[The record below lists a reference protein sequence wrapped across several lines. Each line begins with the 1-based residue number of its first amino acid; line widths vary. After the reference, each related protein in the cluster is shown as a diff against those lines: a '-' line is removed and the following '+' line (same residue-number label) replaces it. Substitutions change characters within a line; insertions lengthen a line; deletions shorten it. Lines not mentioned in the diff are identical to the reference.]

1 MITPKTSLSRLSALL
16 KSKQTTPTA
25 ALDFILERIKLSE
38 ETHSLNTFTYLPSTE
53 SLHELARAST
63 ARYAD
68 GSPLSPIDGI
78 PISVK
83 ANISWLGRPTSASSR
98 MLENYKSPIQA
109 DVIDRLI
116 KSGAIL
122 IGQTNMDE
130 FGMGSFTTN
139 SAFGPSINSYPYLST
154 TTDTTTIPKLSPGGS
169 SGGSASSVAFRSSFA
184 SIGTDTGG
192 SIRLPAAYCGCTGF
206 KPSYGGIPRHGVIP
220 YASSLDTV
228 GLITPT
234 PEDAQLLH
242 SVLRGSSL
250 NDPTSMD
257 TSPNPDPPPPLSSLS
272 VGVPGSYS
280 VSECHPSITK
290 KWIDTAS
297 RLSTAGANV
306 TIFDD
311 SLTSIQDSLAAYYV
325 IACAE
330 ASSNLAKY
338 DGVKFGSRIRDTTV
352 DFSSEYA
359 NTRAEF
365 FGPEVKRRIECGD
378 TILSKEGT
386 HYSAALQIRN
396 QLREEYSTALK
407 NYDVLLLPTSVSP
420 PISLDSSGSGF
431 DVDQSEMMA
440 NDLMTV
446 GASLAGFPAI
456 SIPVSEDS
464 DPDFWVGMQVIGR
477 HGDDDRVMSIAD
489 QIYRTLVNRE

>member
-1 MITPKTSLSRLSALL
+1 MITPSTTLTRLSTAFAS
-16 KSKQTTPTA
+16 KSTTPTA
-25 ALDFILERIKLSE
+25 ALNYCFERITLSE
-38 ETHSLNTFTYLPSTE
+38 TTHSLNTFTYLPPTN
-53 SLHELARAST
+53 ELRDQAAASSE
-63 ARYAD
+63 RYATNTQ
-68 GSPLSPIDGI
+68 LSPIDGI

-83 ANISWLGRPTSASSR
+83 ANISWLNRPTSASSK
-98 MLENYKSPIQA
+98 MLEHYSSPIQA
-109 DVIDRLI
+109 DVIDRLT

-139 SAFGPSINSYPYLST
+139 SAFGPSINSVPFLSSST
-154 TTDTTTIPKLSPGGS
+154 PPKHISPGGS

-192 SIRLPAAYCGCTGF
+192 SVRLPAAYCGCTGF

-234 PEDAQLLH
+234 PEDAKLLH
-242 SVLRGSSL
+242 DVLRGESP
-250 NDPTSMD
+250 NDPTSITTLSSPPK
-257 TSPNPDPPPPLSSLS
+257 TSLSSLS
-272 VGVPGSYS
+272 IGVPGSYS
-280 VSECHPSITK
+280 VSESHPSITK
-290 KWIDTAS
+290 SWVSAAS
-297 RLSTAGANV
+297 TLSDSGATV

-338 DGVKFGSRIRDTTV
+338 DGVKFGSRIRDTDV
-352 DFSSEYA
+352 NYSEEYA
-359 NTRAEF
+359 NTRSKF
-365 FGPEVKRRIECGD
+365 FGSEVKRRIECGD
-378 TILSKEGT
+378 TVLSKEGT

-396 QLREEYSTALK
+396 QLRDEYAAALLK
-407 NYDVLLLPTSVSP
+407 YDVLLLPTSVSP
-420 PISLDSSGSGF
+420 PIDF
-431 DVDQSEMMA
+431 DDANKNVDQNEMMA

-446 GASLAGFPAI
+446 GASLCGFPAI
-456 SIPVSEDS
+456 SIPVSA
-464 DPDFWVGMQVIGR
+464 DPGEDFWVGMQIIGK
-477 HGDDDRVMSIAD
+477 HGDDDRVLDVAN
-489 QIYRTLVNRE
+489 LVYEKLVVDR